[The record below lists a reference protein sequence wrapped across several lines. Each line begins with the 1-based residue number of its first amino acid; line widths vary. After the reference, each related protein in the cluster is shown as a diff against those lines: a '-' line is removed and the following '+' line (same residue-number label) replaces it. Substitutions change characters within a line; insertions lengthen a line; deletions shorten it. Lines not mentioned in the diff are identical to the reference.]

1 MATTTASATTTAA
14 ASAPVCAVDVELPV
28 DLARAVEGYV
38 ASRPGLDPA
47 RLLQTALAQFLVQ
60 QGGARPEVRELYLD
74 GLFGSGL

>member
-1 MATTTASATTTAA
+1 MSSSATPG
-14 ASAPVCAVDVELPV
+14 ASGLESGRVVDVRLPE
-28 DLARAVEGYV
+28 DLAQALAGYV
-38 ASRPGLDPA
+38 ASRPGLDPG

>member
-1 MATTTASATTTAA
+1 MSQGSTTTSATLPTVHAL
-14 ASAPVCAVDVELPV
+14 DVELPL

-38 ASRPGLDPA
+38 AQRPGLDPA

-74 GLFGSGL
+74 GLFGTGL

>member
-1 MATTTASATTTAA
+1 MSQGTTTPSADVAEVHA
-14 ASAPVCAVDVELPV
+14 LDVELPV

-38 ASRPGLDPA
+38 AQRPGLEPA

-74 GLFGSGL
+74 GLFGTGL

>member
-1 MATTTASATTTAA
+1 MNERSTTPSAS
-14 ASAPVCAVDVELPV
+14 PVELHALDVELPV

-38 ASRPGLDPA
+38 AQRPGLDPA

-74 GLFGSGL
+74 GLFGTGL

>member
-1 MATTTASATTTAA
+1 MSQGTTTPSAEAA
-14 ASAPVCAVDVELPV
+14 EVHALDVELPV

-38 ASRPGLDPA
+38 AQCPGLEPA

-74 GLFGSGL
+74 GLFGTGL

>member
-1 MATTTASATTTAA
+1 MNQDATTTSAQMAE
-14 ASAPVCAVDVELPV
+14 VCALDVELPI

-38 ASRPGLDPA
+38 AQRPHLDPG

-74 GLFGSGL
+74 GLFGTGL

>member
-1 MATTTASATTTAA
+1 MNQDATTASADMAEVRA
-14 ASAPVCAVDVELPV
+14 LDVELPI

-38 ASRPGLDPA
+38 AQRPHLDPG

-74 GLFGSGL
+74 GLFGTEL

>member
-1 MATTTASATTTAA
+1 MSQSATTT
-14 ASAPVCAVDVELPV
+14 SAEVAEVHALDVELPV

-38 ASRPGLDPA
+38 AQHPGLDPA

-74 GLFGSGL
+74 GLFGTGL